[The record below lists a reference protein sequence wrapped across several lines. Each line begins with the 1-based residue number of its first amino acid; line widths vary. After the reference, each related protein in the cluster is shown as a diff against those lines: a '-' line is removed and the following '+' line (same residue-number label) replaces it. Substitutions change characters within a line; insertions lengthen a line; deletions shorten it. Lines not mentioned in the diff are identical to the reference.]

1 MASIRKMVSNV
12 CFMVLACIAF
22 SAPVLAQVI
31 SSTVDETILLD
42 EKKTP
47 LGLYLSPSDAAEA
60 LSANL
65 GIVFLDVRDP
75 DEVNLIGHPTSIDAN
90 VPIAFFT
97 YEFDA
102 KRGGYKIVPN
112 KDFISQAERIISR
125 EGIGKDGT
133 IFVMCRSGG
142 RSAMAAKALVKAGYT
157 NVWNLVEGFEGDK
170 DDQGVRSLNGWR
182 NAGLPWT
189 YKLTPQQAWI
199 STHVGTS
206 LDID

>member
-1 MASIRKMVSNV
+1 MGNTLRMAGKV
-12 CFMVLACIAF
+12 CSMVLVCIAC
-22 SAPVLAQVI
+22 SVPALAEAI
-31 SSTVDETILLD
+31 SSTVDKTTLLD
-42 EKKTP
+42 EKQTP
-47 LGLYLSPSDAAEA
+47 LGLYLTPSDAEAA
-60 LSANL
+60 LSTDP

-75 DEVNLIGHPTSIDAN
+75 DEVNLIGHPTSIDAI

-102 KRGGYKIVPN
+102 EKGGYKIVPN
-112 KDFISQAERIISR
+112 KDFISQAERVISR

-142 RSAMAAKALVKAGYT
+142 RSAMAAKALVQAGYT

-182 NAGLPWT
+182 NAGQPWI
-189 YKLTPQQAWI
+189 YKLTPEQAWI

-206 LDID
+206 LDVD

>member
-1 MASIRKMVSNV
+1 MASIRKLASSV
-12 CFMVLACIAF
+12 CFIVLACVAF
-22 SAPVLAQVI
+22 SIPAFAQTI
-31 SSTVDETILLD
+31 SSTVDETTLLD

-47 LGLYLSPSDAAEA
+47 LGLYLTPSDAAAA
-60 LSANL
+60 LSATP

-102 KRGGYKIVPN
+102 EKGGYKIVPN
-112 KDFISQAERIISR
+112 KDFVSQAERVISR

-142 RSAMAAKALVKAGYT
+142 RSAMAAKALAQAGYT

-182 NAGLPWT
+182 NAGLSWI

-199 STHVGTS
+199 SPHTGSS